1 VEKVVKVPVVKVLE
15 NNKKK
20 LIFLPQIVEKVV
32 EVPVVKVLEK
42 PVVVEKVVVVERTVE
57 VPVDRYRM
65 C

>member
-1 VEKVVKVPVVKVLE
+1 M
-15 NNKKK
+15 
-20 LIFLPQIVEKVV
+20 EKVV

-65 C
+65 FCSRHRMCC